1 MSQPV
6 SKQTQPAATL
16 QDAGTVEEGP
26 GGPQDEERNLVRVP
40 MVIEMAEETENQCE
54 HGV

>member
-26 GGPQDEERNLVRVP
+26 GGPQDEERNLIRVP
-40 MVIEMAEETENQCE
+40 NMIEMAEETKNKREQ
-54 HGV
+54 